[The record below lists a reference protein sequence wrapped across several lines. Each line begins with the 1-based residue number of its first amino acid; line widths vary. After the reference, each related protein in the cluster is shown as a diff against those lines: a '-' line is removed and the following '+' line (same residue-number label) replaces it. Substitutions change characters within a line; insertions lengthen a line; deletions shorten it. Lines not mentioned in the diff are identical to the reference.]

1 MPITKRRLLPVALL
15 ALAAVAG
22 PDRAAQAQ
30 GKDLTM
36 GNVNPPKHGT
46 SQAAQQ
52 FVDKLA
58 ELSGGKIKVAH
69 HHSGALG
76 GEREVAQQ
84 IQLGAVDFGP
94 ITTAPLSTL
103 VPEMSVFQLPYIF
116 RDYDHVF
123 KALDGSDTLTKYY
136 DAVLDKKGLKL
147 VGFIAAGYRGIYGH
161 GAINSLADVKGKKV
175 RVQEDKIL
183 VATFKALG
191 MISTPIA
198 FPEVA
203 TALQTKVIDFAEGG
217 VNTFYHNKFYDI
229 VKYVAD
235 VRHTHQAVALIMS
248 KAAWPKQDAAG
259 QKAIMDAWAHARAFN
274 RKFILDEDKSIQDQV
289 RGQGRDHHQA
299 RRHAVPAGDAER
311 LRGVLRH
318 AGRQGRQED
327 GRLHPEPSSSAHGRA
342 HPSERPGGRGAPRA
356 RSWAPPLRRARP
368 SSAALI
374 LAVMAGAVFLQVVL
388 RYLGLTGIDGLEEV
402 PRYLFVWLVMIG
414 AAAAM
419 QRGEHTVLDYFVNLL
434 GPARARRS
442 CSC

>member
-1 MPITKRRLLPVALL
+1 MTVSMLRRLLPAGLL
-15 ALAAVAG
+15 FSAFAFASNGVL
-22 PDRAAQAQ
+22 AQA
-30 GKDLTM
+30 KDLTM

-52 FVDKLA
+52 FIDKVA
-58 ELSGGKIKVAH
+58 DLSGGKIKIIH

-76 GEREVAQQ
+76 GEREVVQQ

-94 ITTAPLSTL
+94 ITTAPLSTA
-103 VPEMSVFQLPYIF
+103 VPEVSVFQLPYIF
-116 RDYDHVF
+116 RDYDHLF
-123 KALDGSDTLTKYY
+123 KALDSTDTLTKYY

-161 GAINSLADVKGKKV
+161 NAINSLADIKGKKV

-248 KAAWPKQDAAG
+248 KSAWSKLDPAG
-259 QKAIMDAWAHARAFN
+259 QKAIMDAWEQTRVFN
-274 RKFILDEDKSIQDQV
+274 RKFILDEDKEIQDLV
-289 RGQGRDHHQA
+289 KAKGVTITKPDPA
-299 RRHAVPAGDAER
+299 PFLKATESVYAEFYATPAGKDAKKM
-311 LRGVLRH
+311 VDYI
-318 AGRQGRQED
+318 QG
-327 GRLHPEPSSSAHGRA
+327 
-342 HPSERPGGRGAPRA
+342 
-356 RSWAPPLRRARP
+356 
-368 SSAALI
+368 I
-374 LAVMAGAVFLQVVL
+374 K
-388 RYLGLTGIDGLEEV
+388 
-402 PRYLFVWLVMIG
+402 
-414 AAAAM
+414 
-419 QRGEHTVLDYFVNLL
+419 
-434 GPARARRS
+434 
-442 CSC
+442 

>member
-1 MPITKRRLLPVALL
+1 MRGRLHEPDSARNRSDQSRRQGGQFMTAQHIRRLLGAPAAVILT
-15 ALAAVAG
+15 ALAAWGAW
-22 PDRAAQAQ
+22 AQE
-30 GKDLTM
+30 KDLSM

-52 FVDKLA
+52 FIDKLA

-103 VPEMSVFQLPYIF
+103 VPEMSAFQLPYIF
-116 RDYDHVF
+116 RDYEHVF
-123 KALDGSDTLTKYY
+123 KALDGSDTLTSYY
-136 DAVLDKKGLKL
+136 DGVLDKKGLKL
-147 VGFIAAGYRGIYGH
+147 IGFIAAGYRGIYGH
-161 GAINSLADVKGKKV
+161 GAINGLADVKGKKV

-235 VRHTHQAVALIMS
+235 VRHTHQAIALIMS
-248 KAAWPKQDAAG
+248 KASWAKQDAAG

-289 RGQGRDHHQA
+289 RAKGVTITKPDATPFRDA
-299 RRHAVPAGDAER
+299 TKSVYEDFYATPAGKDAKKM
-311 LRGVLRH
+311 V
-318 AGRQGRQED
+318 D
-327 GRLHPEPSSSAHGRA
+327 F
-342 HPSERPGGRGAPRA
+342 
-356 RSWAPPLRRARP
+356 
-368 SSAALI
+368 I
-374 LAVMAGAVFLQVVL
+374 LAVK
-388 RYLGLTGIDGLEEV
+388 
-402 PRYLFVWLVMIG
+402 
-414 AAAAM
+414 
-419 QRGEHTVLDYFVNLL
+419 
-434 GPARARRS
+434 
-442 CSC
+442 

>member
-1 MPITKRRLLPVALL
+1 MSSVRPLRMVAASLIVVAS
-15 ALAAVAG
+15 ALAAAG
-22 PDRAAQAQ
+22 TARSQE
-30 GKDLTM
+30 LSM

-46 SQAAQQ
+46 SLASQQ
-52 FVDKLA
+52 FIDKLA

-136 DAVLDKKGLKL
+136 SAVLDKKGFKL
-147 VGFIAAGYRGIYGH
+147 IGFIAAGYRGIYGH
-161 GAINSLADVKGKKV
+161 SAINSIADIKGKKI

-203 TALQTKVIDFAEGG
+203 TALQTHVIDFAEGG

-229 VKYVAD
+229 VKFVAD

-248 KAAWPKQDAAG
+248 KASWAKQDAAG
-259 QKAIMDAWAHARAFN
+259 QKAIMDAWVHAKAFN

-289 RGQGRDHHQA
+289 RAKGVTITKPDATPFRQA
-299 RRHAVPAGDAER
+299 TQSVYEDFYRTPAGKDAKKMVEF
-311 LRGVLRH
+311 
-318 AGRQGRQED
+318 
-327 GRLHPEPSSSAHGRA
+327 
-342 HPSERPGGRGAPRA
+342 
-356 RSWAPPLRRARP
+356 
-368 SSAALI
+368 I
-374 LAVMAGAVFLQVVL
+374 LAVK
-388 RYLGLTGIDGLEEV
+388 
-402 PRYLFVWLVMIG
+402 
-414 AAAAM
+414 
-419 QRGEHTVLDYFVNLL
+419 
-434 GPARARRS
+434 
-442 CSC
+442 

>member
-1 MPITKRRLLPVALL
+1 MFSSRLRRLIGVLL
-15 ALAAVAG
+15 AVVMATPAASDMAW
-22 PDRAAQAQ
+22 AQ
-30 GKDLTM
+30 GNDLSM
-36 GNVNPPKHGT
+36 GNINPPKHGT

-52 FVDKLA
+52 FADKLA
-58 ELSGGKIKVAH
+58 ELTGGKIKIAH

-123 KALDGSDTLTKYY
+123 KALDDSDAITKYY
-136 DAVLDKKGLKL
+136 DVVLDKKGLKL
-147 VGFIAAGYRGIYGH
+147 IGFIAAGYRGIYGH

-203 TALQTKVIDFAEGG
+203 TALQTGVIDFAEGG

-229 VKYVAD
+229 VKFVAD

-248 KAAWPKQDAAG
+248 KAAWQKQDAAG
-259 QKAIMDAWAHARAFN
+259 QKAIMDAWAHAKTFN

-289 RGQGRDHHQA
+289 RAKGVTITKPDATPFRQA
-299 RRHAVPAGDAER
+299 TLSVYEEFYATPAGKDAKKM
-311 LRGVLRH
+311 V
-318 AGRQGRQED
+318 D
-327 GRLHPEPSSSAHGRA
+327 F
-342 HPSERPGGRGAPRA
+342 
-356 RSWAPPLRRARP
+356 
-368 SSAALI
+368 I
-374 LAVMAGAVFLQVVL
+374 LA
-388 RYLGLTGIDGLEEV
+388 TK
-402 PRYLFVWLVMIG
+402 
-414 AAAAM
+414 
-419 QRGEHTVLDYFVNLL
+419 
-434 GPARARRS
+434 
-442 CSC
+442 

>member
-1 MPITKRRLLPVALL
+1 MSMRSLGLTGARLAVVASVL
-15 ALAAVAG
+15 AVGASVVLA
-22 PDRAAQAQ
+22 QE
-30 GKDLTM
+30 KDLSM

-46 SQAAQQ
+46 SQASQQ
-52 FVDKLA
+52 FIDKLG
-58 ELSGGKIKVAH
+58 ELTQGKTKVAH

-103 VPEMSVFQLPYIF
+103 IPEMSVFQLPYIF

-123 KALDGSDTLTKYY
+123 KALDGSDTITKYY
-136 DAVLDKKGLKL
+136 EAVLDKKGLKL

-235 VRHTHQAVALIMS
+235 VRHTHQAIALIMS
-248 KAAWPKQDAAG
+248 KATWAKQDAAG
-259 QKAIMDAWAHARAFN
+259 QKAIMDAWAHAKTFN

-289 RGQGRDHHQA
+289 KAKGVTITKPDATPFRQA
-299 RRHAVPAGDAER
+299 TTSVYEEFYATPAGKDAKKM
-311 LRGVLRH
+311 V
-318 AGRQGRQED
+318 D
-327 GRLHPEPSSSAHGRA
+327 F
-342 HPSERPGGRGAPRA
+342 
-356 RSWAPPLRRARP
+356 
-368 SSAALI
+368 I
-374 LAVMAGAVFLQVVL
+374 LAVK
-388 RYLGLTGIDGLEEV
+388 
-402 PRYLFVWLVMIG
+402 
-414 AAAAM
+414 
-419 QRGEHTVLDYFVNLL
+419 
-434 GPARARRS
+434 
-442 CSC
+442 